1 MTATP
6 SILLHAGSA
15 AFCLFWAALVLAAG
29 RGRVA
34 FALALASAAGALWAG
49 TIALFPDQ
57 PLGGPAGVAEILR
70 TGVWLAV
77 LLVLYRRTGGG
88 AVVPAIRRFAF
99 AGALLV
105 LVAFAALLPGAT
117 ADLVLPTLGS
127 PALLARLGLALTTVL
142 LAENIYRN
150 ADEAARWHINL
161 PCIALGGLAV
171 FDVLVYADAV
181 LARQFSVPLLDAR
194 AVVTAL
200 AMPLLAIAAVRDRRW
215 RRNLPV
221 SRAVVFHGAT
231 LVVGGVF
238 LLGIGLAGEVV
249 RQLGADWGRAV
260 QISLLAGATLVFLV
274 AIASQSVRSHLRR
287 QIVDNFFTARHD
299 YRREWLRT
307 VATLSAPD
315 AEAPAALRAIRAIAD
330 PVDSPAGVLLLREEA
345 EAAPN
350 RAPARFAWA
359 QSWNRPDAAHAIPA
373 DHALFAELRDGTW
386 IAELGEAAP
395 ADLARAYGPLWIAVP
410 LSHPREGLS
419 GVVLLAPPRAPFP
432 LDGET
437 FDLMRTLGR
446 EVAMFLA
453 ERRAAERLAD
463 QRKLA
468 EYAKRFAFVA
478 HDVKTVSHQLS
489 LLLANAEDN
498 MQDPEFQR
506 DVLLTV
512 RAASERINT
521 LIARLRQPEEAA
533 APPRAPGPGTG
544 PGTAPARTLAPAARL
559 AALAA
564 RQSRVILEPGAD
576 PGLAAIG
583 EEAFDAAVTHL
594 VNNALEASPEGEPV
608 HIRLAREGGRIVI
621 EIADRGPGMSPEFVR
636 DVLFRPLGTSK
647 LRGSGIGAW
656 QARELLREAGGELT
670 VRTRP
675 GAGTTMRI
683 ELPALDRDEEA
694 GMDATKAQRMRA

>member
-1 MTATP
+1 MPDTV
-6 SILLHAGSA
+6 SVLLHTGA
-15 AFCLFWAALVLAAG
+15 AVFCLFWAALVLAAG

-34 FALALASAAGALWAG
+34 FAFALACAAGGLWAG
-49 TIALFPDQ
+49 TVAVLPEL
-57 PLGGPAGVAEILR
+57 PLDGPAGATEILR
-70 TGVWLAV
+70 SAVWFAV
-77 LLVLYRRTGGG
+77 LLVLYRRFAGA
-88 AVVPAIRRFAF
+88 AVVPAIRRFAA

-105 LVAFAALLPGAT
+105 MVAAAALLPGPTGAL
-117 ADLVLPTLGS
+117 ALPTLGS
-127 PALLARLGLALTTVL
+127 PALLARLGLALLTVL
-142 LAENIYRN
+142 LAENLYRN
-150 ADEAARWHINL
+150 TDEAARWHVNL
-161 PCIALGGLAV
+161 PCIALGGLAA
-171 FDVLVYADAV
+171 FDVLVCADAV
-181 LARQFSVPLLDAR
+181 LARAFSAPLLDAR

-215 RRNLPV
+215 RRQLPV

-238 LLGIGLAGEVV
+238 LLGIGLAGEAV
-249 RQLGADWGRAV
+249 RHLGADWGRAV
-260 QISLLAGATLVFLV
+260 QISLLAGAALALLV
-274 AIASQSVRSHLRR
+274 AISSQSVRSRLRR

-307 VATLSAPD
+307 VATLSAAD
-315 AEAPAALRAIRAIAD
+315 AEAPAGLRAIRAIAD

-345 EAAPN
+345 APGQP
-350 RAPARFAWA
+350 PARFAWA
-359 QSWNRPDAAHAIPA
+359 QSWNRPGAPVAIGPE
-373 DHALFAELRDGTW
+373 HPLLGLLRAGAW
-386 IAELGEAAP
+386 IAELAQAAP
-395 ADLARAYGPLWIAVP
+395 EDLARAYGPLWLAVP
-410 LSHPREGLS
+410 LLHHREGLS
-419 GVVLLAPPRAPFP
+419 GIVLLAPPRAPFP

-437 FDLMRTLGR
+437 FDLLRTLGR

-468 EYAKRFAFVA
+468 DYAKRFAFVA

-512 RAASERINT
+512 RAAADRINT
-521 LIARLRQPEEAA
+521 LIARLRQPEEEAGA
-533 APPRAPGPGTG
+533 APRG
-544 PGTAPARTLAPAARL
+544 APAGLVSPAARL

-564 RQSRVILEPGAD
+564 ARQGRVILEPGAD

-594 VNNALEASPEGEPV
+594 LDNAIEASPPGEPV
-608 HIRLAREGGRIVI
+608 RVALRREGARIVI

-647 LRGSGIGAW
+647 ARGSGIGAW

-683 ELPALDRDEEA
+683 ELPALGHGEET
-694 GMDATKAQRMRA
+694 GMEATRTQRMRA

>member
-1 MTATP
+1 MPGTV
-6 SILLHAGSA
+6 SVLLHTGA
-15 AFCLFWAALVLAAG
+15 AVFCLFWAALVLAAG

-34 FALALASAAGALWAG
+34 FAFALACVAGGLWAG
-49 TIALFPDQ
+49 AVAVLPEL
-57 PLGGPAGVAEILR
+57 PLDGPAGAAELLR
-70 TGVWLAV
+70 SAIWFAV
-77 LLVLYRRTGGG
+77 LLVLYRRFAGV
-88 AVVPAIRRFAF
+88 AVVPSIRRFAA

-105 LVAFAALLPGAT
+105 LIGAAALLPGPT
-117 ADLVLPTLGS
+117 AALALPTLGS
-127 PALLARLGLALTTVL
+127 PALLARLGLALVTVL

-150 ADEAARWHINL
+150 TSEAARWHINL
-161 PCIALGGLAV
+161 PCIALGGLSA

-181 LARQFSVPLLDAR
+181 LARTFSVPLLDAR

-215 RRNLPV
+215 RRQLPV

-231 LVVGGVF
+231 LLVSGVF
-238 LLGIGLAGEVV
+238 LLGIGLAGEAV
-249 RQLGADWGRAV
+249 RHLGADWGRAV
-260 QISLLAGATLVFLV
+260 QISLLAGAALALLV
-274 AIASQSVRSHLRR
+274 AISSQSARSRLRR

-307 VATLSAPD
+307 VATLSAAD
-315 AEAPAALRAIRAIAD
+315 AQAPPALRAIRAIAD

-345 EAAPN
+345 APGQ
-350 RAPARFAWA
+350 PAGFAWA
-359 QSWNRPDAAHAIPA
+359 QSWNRPEVPAALGPEHRLL
-373 DHALFAELRDGTW
+373 DLLRGGGW
-386 IAELGEAAP
+386 IAELAAATP
-395 ADLARAYGPLWIAVP
+395 EDLARTYGPLWLAVP
-410 LSHPREGLS
+410 LLHHREGLA
-419 GVVLLAPPRAPFP
+419 GIVLLAPPRAPFP

-437 FDLMRTLGR
+437 FDLLRTLGR

-468 EYAKRFAFVA
+468 DYAKRFAFVA

-512 RAASERINT
+512 RAAADRINT
-521 LIARLRQPEEAA
+521 LIARLRQPEEEVTA
-533 APPRAPGPGTG
+533 APGGAAG
-544 PGTAPARTLAPAARL
+544 LVSPAARL

-564 RQSRVILEPGAD
+564 ARQGRVVVEDSAD

-594 VNNALEASPEGEPV
+594 VNNALDASPPGEPV
-608 HIRLAREGGRIVI
+608 RLRLAGAGGRIVI

-647 LRGSGIGAW
+647 ARGSGIGAW
-656 QARELLREAGGELT
+656 QARELLRAAGGELSVLT
-670 VRTRP
+670 HP

-683 ELPALDRDEEA
+683 ELPPA
-694 GMDATKAQRMRA
+694 GRHAAGEDMADAKRRMRA

>member
-1 MTATP
+1 MTATV
-6 SILLHAGSA
+6 SVLLHTGA
-15 AFCLFWAALVLAAG
+15 AVFCLFWAALVLAAG

-34 FALALASAAGALWAG
+34 FALALACAAGGLWAG
-49 TIALFPDQ
+49 AVAVLPAQ
-57 PLGGPAGVAEILR
+57 PLEGLAGAAEILR
-70 TGVWLAV
+70 TAVWFAV
-77 LLVLYRRTGGG
+77 LLVLYRRFAG
-88 AVVPAIRRFAF
+88 AAVIPALRRFAA

-105 LVAFAALLPGAT
+105 LVAAVALLPGPT
-117 ADLVLPTLGS
+117 AALALPTLGS
-127 PALLARLGLALTTVL
+127 PALLARLGLALATVL
-142 LAENIYRN
+142 LAENVWRN
-150 ADEAARWHINL
+150 TDEAGRWHVNL
-161 PCIALGGLAV
+161 PCIALGGLAA

-181 LARQFSVPLLDAR
+181 LARAFSAPLLDAR

-215 RRNLPV
+215 RRQLPV

-238 LLGIGLAGEVV
+238 LLGIGLAGEAV

-260 QISLLAGATLVFLV
+260 QISLLAGAALALLV
-274 AIASQSVRSHLRR
+274 AISSQSVRSRLRR

-307 VATLSAPD
+307 VATLSAAD
-315 AEAPAALRAIRAIAD
+315 AEAPAPLRAIRALAD

-345 EAAPN
+345 EPGQ
-350 RAPARFAWA
+350 PARFAWA
-359 QSWNRPDAAHAIPA
+359 MSWNRPDVPVTLGPEHP
-373 DHALFAELRDGTW
+373 LFALLRDGAW
-386 IAELGEAAP
+386 IAELAEDAP
-395 ADLARAYGPLWIAVP
+395 AELAQAYGPLWLAVP
-410 LSHPREGLS
+410 LSHHREGLA
-419 GVVLLAPPRAPFP
+419 GIVLLAPPRAPFP

-437 FDLMRTLGR
+437 FDLLRTLGR

-468 EYAKRFAFVA
+468 DYAKRFAFVA

-512 RAASERINT
+512 RAATDRINM

-533 APPRAPGPGTG
+533 ARAAGQV
-544 PGTAPARTLAPAARL
+544 APAPRL

-564 RQSRVILEPGAD
+564 GRQSRVILEAADD

-583 EEAFDAAVTHL
+583 AEAFDAAVTHL
-594 VNNALEASPEGEPV
+594 LDNALDASPPGEPV
-608 HIRLAREGGRIVI
+608 RLGLRREGARIVI

-647 LRGSGIGAW
+647 AKGSGIGAW
-656 QARELLREAGGELT
+656 QARELLRAAGGELS
-670 VRTRP
+670 VLTRP
-675 GAGTTMRI
+675 GQGTTMRI
-683 ELPALDRDEEA
+683 ELPLAAPPDTQEDIAAER
-694 GMDATKAQRMRA
+694 RRVRA